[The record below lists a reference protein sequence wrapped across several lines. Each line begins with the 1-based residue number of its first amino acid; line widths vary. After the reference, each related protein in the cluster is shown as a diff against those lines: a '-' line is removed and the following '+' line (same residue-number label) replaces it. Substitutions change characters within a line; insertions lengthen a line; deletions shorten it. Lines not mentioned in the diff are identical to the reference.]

1 MLLLILWVFHIKNS
15 EFLILFSL
23 HVVYS
28 LQCICIYIFFKY
40 NILPKLLI
48 FWIEISSKPPHT
60 HAPMRHP
67 AIRTHKKEKQRV
79 ELGSLKNRSNRD
91 RYFPMALKISPSR
104 KTNDLIFHSLYG
116 FIDSTLMDGIW
127 FAFEIPEG
135 RSFSMT
141 LCLQSKLS
149 KAKIGKSYEIVLTCA
164 NNHLRRCSNVT
175 CFPTA
180 VLWHPDFLMNFQ
192 VQATNWGREEAHLS
206 MASTLM
212 SPKPNTLAFA
222 TQEAE
227 LEVFWRYSERKQ
239 W

>member
-15 EFLILFSL
+15 EFLIFFSL

-104 KTNDLIFHSLYG
+104 KK
-116 FIDSTLMDGIW
+116 
-127 FAFEIPEG
+127 
-135 RSFSMT
+135 MT
-141 LCLQSKLS
+141 LFFIHYMDSLIQLWWMESDLLS
-149 KAKIGKSYEIVLTCA
+149 RFLKEGV
-164 NNHLRRCSNVT
+164 
-175 CFPTA
+175 FPWLFA
-180 VLWHPDFLMNFQ
+180 YSPSFQ
-192 VQATNWGREEAHLS
+192 K
-206 MASTLM
+206 
-212 SPKPNTLAFA
+212 PK
-222 TQEAE
+222 
-227 LEVFWRYSERKQ
+227 
-239 W
+239 